1 MKKIINLM
9 FLAVVT
15 LLITACSSDKV
26 VPRALFS
33 YEVAEDTVIFT
44 NLSSNATSYVWDF
57 GDNTTSTEENPIH
70 LYTSSG
76 TFTVVL
82 TATNDGESNV
92 YSEEISITKPLI
104 KVDGNFS
111 DWNEVPSNNL
121 AVATLPDG
129 ASLVALKE
137 LKVCSDDNFI
147 YFYLKLDKAQ
157 VAPIDIFIN
166 SDNNPSTGGNSWLW
180 DPCGAD
186 YLIEGFLE
194 GGMADAAVF
203 NWPADQPQDGWNW
216 VEVVPAG
223 SGIISMSEVKTVSGT
238 IVQLEAS
245 IVKELLP
252 ATLANQI
259 GIGVFSSNA
268 DWAETGSLP
277 SVSAE
282 SEIKAPLLTVKL
294 N

>member
-26 VPRALFS
+26 VPKALFS
-33 YEVAEDTVIFT
+33 YEVHGDSVFFT
-44 NLSSNATSYVWDF
+44 NLSQNATSYSWDF
-57 GDNTTSTEENPIH
+57 GDNTTSSEENPVH
-70 LYTSSG
+70 LYSTSG
-76 TFTVVL
+76 TFTVIL
-82 TATNDGESNV
+82 TAMNDGESSTYTDQV
-92 YSEEISITKPLI
+92 SISKPLI
-104 KVDGNFS
+104 KIDGNFS
-111 DWNEVPSNNL
+111 DWSDVPADKL
-121 AVATLPDG
+121 ATATLPEG
-129 ASLVALKE
+129 ASLTALKE
-137 LKVCSDDNFI
+137 LKVCADENFI
-147 YFYLKLDKAQ
+147 YFYLKLDQVQ
-157 VAPIDIFIN
+157 VAPLDIFIN
-166 SDNNPSTGGNSWLW
+166 SDNNAATGGNSWLW

-186 YLIEGFLE
+186 YLIEGFLNE
-194 GGMADAAVF
+194 GMADAAVY
-203 NWPADQPQDGWNW
+203 NWPADKPQDGWEW
-216 VEVVPAG
+216 VEAVPAG